1 MIFLSRKCL
10 TCYFKIMRS
19 FQMYAGNNTSWND
32 YIKKQIKQWSNYFT
46 SWLADG
52 ITKGHPI
59 HVVKFENLKLD
70 TLKEVKDMLDFLRFE
85 YEEEELSARIKT
97 DFNTFHRCVL
107 VIEKESE
114 REGGRGGE
122 RERS

>member
-1 MIFLSRKCL
+1 ML
-10 TCYFKIMRS
+10 KIMLS
-19 FQMYAGNNTSWND
+19 FQMYAGKNKTWNN
-32 YIKKQIKQWSNYFT
+32 YVKKQIKQWSTYFT
-46 SWLADG
+46 SWLADS

-70 TLKEVKDMLDFLRFE
+70 TFKEVKDMLDFLRFE

-97 DFNTFHRCVL
+97 DFNTFRRCVL